1 MQRTKLGISVGLLGA
16 AICFSGLFSGY
27 LLMGIL
33 VGYVLLFE
41 ENIWLRKSA
50 VKVFALMIGFS
61 LLSSVIGLVP
71 NVISFIDEIFMMFG
85 GYFSINFL
93 SNFFMAIQTLL
104 DMVKTILMLVMG
116 VKAITQGTVSIPG
129 IDNLINKHM
138 GN

>member
-16 AICFSGLFSGY
+16 AICFSGLFGGY
-27 LLMGIL
+27 LLTGIL

-50 VKVFALMIGFS
+50 VKTFVLMIGFS
-61 LLSSVIGLVP
+61 IISAAVGLLPSVIRV
-71 NVISFIDEIFMMFG
+71 VDDIFMMFG
-85 GYFSINFL
+85 GYFEAGFATNFL
-93 SNFFMAIQTLL
+93 AAVLTLL
-104 DMVKTILMLVMG
+104 DMSETILLLMMG
-116 VKAITQGTVSIPG
+116 AKAITQGTISIPG

>member
-16 AICFSGLFSGY
+16 TICFSGLFGGY
-27 LLMGIL
+27 LLTGIL

-50 VKVFALMIGFS
+50 VKTFAVMVGFS
-61 LLSSVIGLVP
+61 LVSAVVGLLP
-71 NVISFIDEIFMMFG
+71 STIRIIDDIFMMFG
-85 GYFSINFL
+85 GYFEAAFATNFL
-93 SNFFMAIQTLL
+93 AAVLTLL
-104 DMVKTILMLVMG
+104 DMIKTILLLMMG
-116 VKAITQGTVSIPG
+116 VKAVTQGTVGIPM